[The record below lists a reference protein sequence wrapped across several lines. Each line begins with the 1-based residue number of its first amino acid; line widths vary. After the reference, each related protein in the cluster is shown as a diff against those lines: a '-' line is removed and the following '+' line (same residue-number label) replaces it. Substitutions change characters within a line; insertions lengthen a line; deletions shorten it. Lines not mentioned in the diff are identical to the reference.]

1 MPIELR
7 LPIIIRGSMEKF
19 NQMSHPGIILKREFM
34 SPYGITAYRLSKDAK
49 IDNMTIS
56 EIIRGKRSI
65 TTKTALKLAKYF
77 GVSESFFINLQKEYD
92 LRLVRKHIAKE
103 LESIRTLKST

>member
-1 MPIELR
+1 M
-7 LPIIIRGSMEKF
+7 SQY

-34 SPYGITAYRLSKDAK
+34 EPYEITAYRLTKDAK

-77 GVSESFFINLQKEYD
+77 GVSDNYFINLQKEYD
-92 LRLVRKHIAKE
+92 IRQVRRQISSDLSK
-103 LESIRTLKST
+103 IRTLKTA